1 VWIQEINRYVQLKEP
16 AFHVF
21 ELWTKGI
28 SRQEIIL
35 KCCNRYSISED
46 ESKQFVEEITGLI
59 ESLCDSSRVNPKTPH
74 TVSKLVEANNYLSE
88 HYYQIGNQCFRFVY
102 RNQYLEELFHPLFIH
117 QEITELKSG
126 YVHFEIFSNGE
137 QDAFVVNDSPAQY
150 FRVDDIDAFQGAV
163 LMEILNIIH
172 GMQINDWMAVFHAS
186 AVTDGQSAILFTAP
200 SGSGKSSIALLMMA
214 DGYDMLS
221 DDFVAMSLQ
230 KTEIYHL
237 PSGISVKS
245 GSVKFMG
252 KHLPQK
258 EFHPISEGHEFEHY
272 LPPLSK
278 QGLLA
283 SVPIIAIVFVNYN
296 PEVEF
301 NLKKESNLRVM
312 DQLIK
317 QSWIA
322 TTPEAAE
329 CFLGWYFK
337 LPVYSLQYSDNRK
350 VVEEMKKLF
359 G

>member
-1 VWIQEINRYVQLKEP
+1 
-16 AFHVF
+16 
-21 ELWTKGI
+21 
-28 SRQEIIL
+28 
-35 KCCNRYSISED
+35 
-46 ESKQFVEEITGLI
+46 
-59 ESLCDSSRVNPKTPH
+59 
-74 TVSKLVEANNYLSE
+74 
-88 HYYQIGNQCFRFVY
+88 
-102 RNQYLEELFHPLFIH
+102 LFHPLFIH
-117 QEITELKSG
+117 QEITKLKSG

-137 QDAFVVNDSPAQY
+137 QDAFAVNDSPAQY

-214 DGYDMLS
+214 DGYNMLS

-245 GSVKFMG
+245 GSVKFMR

-258 EFHPISEGHEFEHY
+258 EFLVNSEGHEAEHY
-272 LPPLSK
+272 LPPINK

-283 SVPIIAIVFVNYN
+283 SVPIKAIVFVNYD
-296 PEVEF
+296 PQVEF
-301 NLKKESNLRVM
+301 ELKKESNLEKM

-322 TTPEAAE
+322 GTPGAAE
-329 CFLGWYFK
+329 RFLGWYFN
-337 LPVYSLQYSDNRK
+337 LPVFTLRYSDN
-350 VVEEMKKLF
+350 KKAVDGIRELF
-359 G
+359 PNVLERRRD